1 MTKRRQNI
9 KIYFLK
15 NFYFQKKR
23 GKKLQQ
29 KKKLKIVKIK
39 KGEDLPS

>member
-23 GKKLQQ
+23 GKKR
-29 KKKLKIVKIK
+29 KRIKIK
-39 KGEDLPS
+39 KGEELPS